1 MNLPEQST
9 CFPSDAASCLP
20 IATRSILSPSIT
32 TVAFGNTLPSA
43 GLITV
48 PPTRE
53 IFSARA
59 DNEKIDKAMARNFVL
74 LFIRMEPNLA
84 FWLFRRNH
92 YLANRIENI
101 LALLVVLFLQRVQ
114 LASEIGIGKKHLPQ
128 AYKCPHDRNI
138 NLHRA
143 GAA

>member
-9 CFPSDAASCLP
+9 CFPSDAGSCLP
-20 IATRSILSPSIT
+20 IATRSILSPSII

-53 IFSARA
+53 ILSARA

-74 LFIRMEPNLA
+74 VFMRMEPNLA
-84 FWLFRRNH
+84 CWLFRWNH
-92 YLANRIENI
+92 EVAHRIDN
-101 LALLVVLFLQRVQ
+101 
-114 LASEIGIGKKHLPQ
+114 
-128 AYKCPHDRNI
+128 
-138 NLHRA
+138 NLE
-143 GAA
+143 